1 MLQDNAC
8 VVELRRTSWFAFDL
22 DQWARPYR
30 EARTAAAALLVA
42 HDVAPFGAVDVA
54 VAVGKRRHDLVE
66 VEIVA
71 GAYEMADLVGE
82 RVGGGR
88 ALVMHDGE
96 SFVRVGEYPRCQSA
110 PLGIVDDE
118 HCDIGLYLSR
128 SPWISSM

>member
-1 MLQDNAC
+1 MGS
-8 VVELRRTSWFAFDL
+8 TH
-22 DQWARPYR
+22 R
-30 EARTAAAALLVA
+30 EARTAAAAFLVA
-42 HDVAPFGAVDVA
+42 HDVAPFGAIDVA
-54 VAVGKRRHDLVE
+54 VAVGKRRHGLVE

-96 SFVRVGEYPRCQSA
+96 SFVRVGEYPRRQSA

-118 HCDIGLYLSR
+118 HCDIGLVLVS
-128 SPWISSM
+128 